1 MGLINRNALRHG
13 MCGTRQ
19 QDGAQPDRRGKQFDG
34 ETGFRLYTL
43 LMARPILLAVDDD
56 TSVLEAVVQDLRRQY
71 GATYRVMRAASGPAA
86 LDTLAQLKSR
96 DEPVALIISDQRM
109 PGMSGVE
116 MLESARAIYP
126 DARRI
131 LLTAYADT
139 EAAIRA
145 INSARIHYYLNKPW
159 DPPEEK
165 LYPVVTDLLDD
176 WQAGFLPP
184 FEGLRVIGHRWSLND
199 HRLRNF
205 LSRNHV
211 PYRWIDVS
219 VGDEA
224 LALLKDRG
232 LDPEKL
238 PVVLLSDGAVLV
250 DPDLETLAGRVG
262 LRVQAAQD
270 FYDIVIVGAGP
281 AGLAAAV
288 YGASE
293 GLRTVVI
300 EPEAPGGQAGSS
312 SRIENYLGF
321 PSGVTGADLGR
332 RAYAQASR
340 FGAEFVTQ
348 RATGMRI
355 DGQYRF
361 LQLADGREVSSH
373 CVLLAPGVQYR
384 KLDIPGAA
392 RLTGRGIY
400 YGAALVEALACK
412 DEDVFIVGGANSAG
426 QAALHFAKY
435 ATKVTMLVRGEGLSA
450 TMSKYLIDE
459 IARTSNIVV
468 EARTQIIEA
477 IGEEHLAALR
487 LRGPSGE
494 VEVPASSLFVFIGAA
509 PVTTWLPPCI
519 MRDEKGFILAGPDLR
534 HDGKLPEVWN
544 EKREPFLLESS
555 VPGVF
560 VAGDVR
566 SGSVKRVASAVGE
579 GSIAVQFMHQYLA
592 GF

>member
-1 MGLINRNALRHG
+1 
-13 MCGTRQ
+13 
-19 QDGAQPDRRGKQFDG
+19 
-34 ETGFRLYTL
+34 
-43 LMARPILLAVDDD
+43 MARPILLAVDDD
-56 TSVLEAVVQDLRRQY
+56 VSVLEAVVQDLRRKY
-71 GATYRVMRAASGPAA
+71 GETYRIMRAASGPAA
-86 LDTLAQLKSR
+86 LDTLAQLKTR
-96 DEPVALIISDQRM
+96 EEPVALIISDQRM
-109 PGMSGVE
+109 PGMTGVE
-116 MLESARAIYP
+116 MLERARDIYP

-145 INSARIHYYLNKPW
+145 INTARIHYYLNKPW

-165 LYPVVTDLLDD
+165 LYPVVNDLLDD

-219 VGDEA
+219 AGDEG
-224 LALLKDRG
+224 LNLLKERE
-232 LDPEKL
+232 LDPEKV
-238 PVVLLSDGAVLV
+238 PVVLLSDGTVLV
-250 DPDLETLAGRVG
+250 DPDLETLAGSVG

-270 FYDIVIVGAGP
+270 FYDIVVVGAGP

-332 RAYAQASR
+332 RAYAQAAR

-361 LQLADGREVSSH
+361 LQLADGREISSH

-384 KLDIPGAA
+384 KLDIPGAD

-400 YGAALVEALACK
+400 YGAALVEALACQG
-412 DEDVFIVGGANSAG
+412 EEVFMVGGANSAG
-426 QAALHFAKY
+426 QAALHFARY
-435 ATKVTMLVRGEGLSA
+435 ATKVTMLVRGMGLSA

-459 IARTSNIVV
+459 IVRTSNIVV
-468 EARTQIIEA
+468 DANTQVLEAL
-477 IGEEHLAALR
+477 GDEHLAELR
-487 LRGPSGE
+487 LRNPSGE
-494 VEVPASSLFVFIGAA
+494 VEVPASMLFVFIGAA
-509 PVTTWLPPCI
+509 PVTAWLPPSI

-534 HDGKLPEVWN
+534 KDGKLPDVWT
-544 EKREPFLLESS
+544 EKRDPFLLETS

-566 SGSVKRVASAVGE
+566 AGSVKRVASAVGE

>member
-1 MGLINRNALRHG
+1 M
-13 MCGTRQ
+13 
-19 QDGAQPDRRGKQFDG
+19 QFDHKS
-34 ETGFRLYTL
+34 GFRHYTFH
-43 LMARPILLAVDDD
+43 MARPILLAVDDD
-56 TSVLEAVVQDLRRQY
+56 VSVLEAVVQDLRRQY

-96 DEPVALIISDQRM
+96 DEPVALLISDQRM

-116 MLESARAIYP
+116 MLEQARTIYP

-145 INSARIHYYLNKPW
+145 INTARIHYYLNKPW

-165 LYPVVTDLLDD
+165 LYPVVTDLLED
-176 WQAGFLPP
+176 WQAGFRPP
-184 FEGLRVIGHRWSLND
+184 FEGLRVIGYRWSLND

-224 LALLKDRG
+224 LTLLKNRE

-238 PVVLLSDGAVLV
+238 PVVLLSDGSVLV

-270 FYDIVIVGAGP
+270 FYDIVVVGAGP

-384 KLDIPGAA
+384 KLDIPGAD

-412 DEDVFIVGGANSAG
+412 GEEVFMVGGANSAG
-426 QAALHFAKY
+426 QAALHFSKY

-468 EARTQIIEA
+468 EARSQVIEA
-477 IGEEHLAALR
+477 IGDEHLTELR
-487 LRGPSGE
+487 LRGPAGE
-494 VEVPASSLFVFIGAA
+494 VQVPASSLFVFIGAA
-509 PVTTWLPPCI
+509 PVTAWLPPCI

-534 HDGKLPEVWN
+534 NEGKLPEVWN

-566 SGSVKRVASAVGE
+566 SGSIKRVASAVGE